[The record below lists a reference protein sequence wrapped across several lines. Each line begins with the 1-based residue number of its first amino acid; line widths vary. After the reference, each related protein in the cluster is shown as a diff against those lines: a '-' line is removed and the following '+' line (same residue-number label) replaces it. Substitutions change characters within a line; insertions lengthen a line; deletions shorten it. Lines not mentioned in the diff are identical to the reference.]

1 MSDFKTYKTIFMS
14 VFSLSEDELE
24 NNPAMTD
31 VDLWDS
37 VGHINLIAELEDAFN
52 IEITME
58 EMSDLI
64 SYEKGIELLGQHG
77 IHFQ

>member
-1 MSDFKTYKTIFMS
+1 MDHLKKYKDVFMN
-14 VFSLSEDELE
+14 VFSLSEEDLE
-24 NNPAMTD
+24 NNPAMAN
-31 VDLWDS
+31 VELWDS

-58 EMSDLI
+58 EMSALI
-64 SYEKGIELLGQHG
+64 SYEKGRELLEQHG